1 MPVTADQIR
10 LKILAA
16 LPDAQ
21 VTVEDMTGGGDHYSA
36 SVVAAEFRGKA
47 LVEQHRLIY
56 AALGDWLRG
65 PIHALA
71 LHTRTPEE
79 AAPSGA
85 I

>member
-21 VTVEDMTGGGDHYSA
+21 VTVEDMTGGGDHYEA
-36 SVVAAEFRGKA
+36 SVVAAEFRGKNP
-47 LVEQHRLIY
+47 VEQHRLIY
-56 AALGDWLRG
+56 AALGNWLQG

-79 AAPSGA
+79 AAEKPA
-85 I
+85 P